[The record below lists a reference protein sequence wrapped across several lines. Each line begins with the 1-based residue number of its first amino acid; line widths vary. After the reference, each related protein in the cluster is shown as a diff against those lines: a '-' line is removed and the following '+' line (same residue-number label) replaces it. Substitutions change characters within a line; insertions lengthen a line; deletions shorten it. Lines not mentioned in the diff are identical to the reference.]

1 MTVGTPF
8 STIFDDFLTL
18 VNDYRLTALYDSS
31 LVDFETYLTSW
42 LDYSIA
48 EFYNCDQVLT
58 YDSTTK
64 LFTVDLTT
72 KNQLIL
78 ARIMVKYWLQK
89 EVQDV
94 TQMSIHLQDRDF
106 HTFSE
111 SQNLTAKS
119 NHLNTVKEDV
129 SQTLVNYGLDTVDWA
144 TWFTGTYYV
153 P

>member
-8 STIFDDFLTL
+8 STIFDNFLTL
-18 VNDYRLTALYDSS
+18 VNDYKLTALYEVSE
-31 LVDFETYLTSW
+31 VDFETFLTPW
-42 LDYSIA
+42 LNLSIA
-48 EFYNCDQVLT
+48 EFYNCDQILT
-58 YDSTTK
+58 YDGTTK

-78 ARIMVKYWLQK
+78 ARIMVKYWLMR

-106 HTFSE
+106 KTFSE
-111 SQNLTAKS
+111 AQNLREKS
-119 NHLNTVKEDV
+119 IHLDKVKEEV
-129 SQTLVNYGLDTVDWA
+129 SQILVDYSLNAVDWA
-144 TWFTGTYYV
+144 TWYTDTFYV